1 MQDRTSL
8 FPAWTL
14 RLLAMRSAN
23 ASNGSLA
30 PPASFQDRLR
40 ELRKVK
46 GLSQSQLGEQV
57 GLHYTHIGR
66 YERGVS
72 RPGAD
77 TLQRLADTLGVSCDY
92 LLEGSPEDAARADF
106 KDRELLRQF
115 QEVERLPDEDKAVI
129 KRLLDAFLMKRQ
141 LESMLARGGS

>member
-1 MQDRTSL
+1 M
-8 FPAWTL
+8 F
-14 RLLAMRSAN
+14 
-23 ASNGSLA
+23 
-30 PPASFQDRLR
+30 
-40 ELRKVK
+40 
-46 GLSQSQLGEQV
+46 
-57 GLHYTHIGR
+57 
-66 YERGVS
+66 
-72 RPGAD
+72 
-77 TLQRLADTLGVSCDY
+77 SCDY

>member
-1 MQDRTSL
+1 VRPGQIQV
-8 FPAWTL
+8 L
-14 RLLAMRSAN
+14 RRPLAHVVVD
-23 ASNGSLA
+23 LA
-30 PPASFQDRLR
+30 
-40 ELRKVK
+40 
-46 GLSQSQLGEQV
+46 
-57 GLHYTHIGR
+57 HIGR

-72 RPGAD
+72 RPSAD

-115 QEVERLPDEDKAVI
+115 QEVERLPDDDKAVI
-129 KRLLDAFLMKRQ
+129 KKLLDAFLMKRQ